1 MLQTI
6 GIVSCLF
13 HFLILKREEITE
25 ANDYIQEIKQSF
37 PCCCDFLFKYLFQ
50 GKLFLRS
57 TRKQEV
63 HSEIIIACNSNPYFD
78 VLEKVIA

>member
-13 HFLILKREEITE
+13 HFLILKREEITD

-37 PCCCDFLFKYLFQ
+37 PSCSDFFVKYLFQ
-50 GKLFLRS
+50 GKIFLRS
-57 TRKQEV
+57 TGKQEF
-63 HSEIIIACNSNPYFD
+63 HSEIIIALNSNPYFD
-78 VLEKVIA
+78 VSEKVIA